1 MEGGKLVLRLR
12 GDKFQARVSLGS
24 GKYIWRSLKT
34 DRLDVAKPLALKFLH
49 EIEFRQEHGL
59 SIFKRTFGDVI
70 KEYVAL
76 RQKQHDR
83 VGIRQT
89 EQNYTSTAMLRQ
101 IKRVSKFWLEYAG
114 NMPVTS
120 INDSVL
126 RNYVDWRRDYYTNVK
141 TLPKNA
147 RLHPT
152 DKTLLWESTL
162 GRTLLK
168 FATERGYRANM
179 PMPLYRFK
187 LKHYRVRPAFSNGEI
202 DILLD
207 RIEHW
212 IDEAKNDVWRY
223 TRILLRNYIQ
233 VLINSGMRV
242 GEANNLKR
250 RDVTAFRDENQR
262 LNYRFIV
269 RGKTGEREVVLR
281 SHAVKYVDLALE
293 HGTNKEPDAWL
304 FCMGNGQK
312 IKTLIDQ
319 FDIVLQSVGIVYD
332 AKGFKFT
339 LYSLRHYYAV
349 DAIRRGIPIYEIS
362 RNMGTSLEMLQKYYA
377 NHALTA
383 TTATRLGN

>member
-12 GDKFQARVSLGS
+12 GGRFQARVSLGS

-34 DRLDVAKPLALKFLH
+34 DRLEIAKPAALKLLH
-49 EIEFRQEHGL
+49 EIEFKQDRGL
-59 SIFKRTFGDVI
+59 PIFDRTFGDVI
-70 KEYVAL
+70 DEYVAL
-76 RQKQHDR
+76 RQQQHDR
-83 VGIRQT
+83 NGDRPK
-89 EQNYTSTAMLRQ
+89 ELNYTSTAMLRQ
-101 IKRVSKFWLEYAG
+101 IKRVSKFWRAYAG
-114 NMPVTS
+114 DKPVTS
-120 INDSVL
+120 IDDTML
-126 RNYVDWRRDYYTNVK
+126 KDYVDWRRDYYAYVK
-141 TLPKNA
+141 ILPKNA
-147 RLHPT
+147 KRHPT

-187 LKHYRVRPAFSNGEI
+187 LRNHRVRPAFSSAEI
-202 DILLD
+202 NIILN
-207 RIEHW
+207 RIEQW

-223 TRILLRNYIQ
+223 TRILLRNYVQI
-233 VLINSGMRV
+233 LINSGMRV

-250 RDVTAFRDENQR
+250 RDVTVFRDENQR

-293 HGTNKEPDAWL
+293 HAVNKEPDSWL
-304 FCMGNGQK
+304 FCMRNGQK

-319 FDIVLQSVGIVYD
+319 FDVVLQSAGMGCD

-339 LYSLRHYYAV
+339 LYSLRHSYAV

-362 RNMGTSLEMLQKYYA
+362 RNMGTSLEVLQKYYA